1 MAHNALHE
9 LDPTASLISSPST
22 PTSLLFLK
30 HIRVLLVL
38 GAFHWLPVAIQ
49 ISYYLSWGHFS
60 PAPPCWT
67 YPSSFLLRETPQL
80 PSIEAPHQS
89 LQHSVALLQ
98 DRFYYVVWFFFFFG
112 LPIRMQALQAGTLH
126 LYFSFYSCILQNL
139 KCPGTELALK
149 KSSRNTVRRASGL
162 TP

>member
-9 LDPTASLISSPST
+9 LDPTASLISSPAT

-30 HIRVLLVL
+30 HIRFLLVL

-98 DRFYYVVWFFFFFG
+98 DRFYYVGWFFFCCCSPHQNASSTSRDFASVLF
-112 LPIRMQALQAGTLH
+112 LLQ
-126 LYFSFYSCILQNL
+126 LYSPEPKMPRHRIG
-139 KCPGTELALK
+139 P
-149 KSSRNTVRRASGL
+149 
-162 TP
+162 